1 MPSGYIQFNNPVQ
14 FQFKLY
20 PTAAALRAKAINKPL
35 FTNNAQV
42 YYKPGSLPSG
52 GVGSVRN
59 SGVKGRRT

>member
-1 MPSGYIQFNNPVQ
+1 MPSGYIQFNNPIQ

-20 PTAAALRAKAINKPL
+20 PTARAAKAINKPL

-42 YYKPGSLPSG
+42 YYKPGTLPSG
-52 GVGSVRN
+52 GVGTVRN